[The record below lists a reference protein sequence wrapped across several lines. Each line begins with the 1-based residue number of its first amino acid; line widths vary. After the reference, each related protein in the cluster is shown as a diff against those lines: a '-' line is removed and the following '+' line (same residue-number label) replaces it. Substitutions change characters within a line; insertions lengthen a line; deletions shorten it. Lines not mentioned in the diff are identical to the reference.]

1 MARIGRD
8 LNLTK
13 LAHLFQGLML
23 RLQKSPPPPPPKK
36 QIIMVSAP
44 YEISLILCFITL
56 QEHFESLNLSLPELI
71 DGQLWLIPVITIIN
85 FAVSFCF

>member
-23 RLQKSPPPPPPKK
+23 RLQKSPKK
-36 QIIMVSAP
+36 TKSLWLVLP
-44 YEISLILCFITL
+44 DEISLILCFITL

-71 DGQLWLIPVITIIN
+71 DGQLWLILVITIIN

>member
-23 RLQKSPPPPPPKK
+23 RLQKSPKK
-36 QIIMVSAP
+36 KKNKSLWLVLP
-44 YEISLILCFITL
+44 DEISLILCFITL

>member
-23 RLQKSPPPPPPKK
+23 RLQKSPKK
-36 QIIMVSAP
+36 NKSLWLVLP
-44 YEISLILCFITL
+44 DEISLILCFITL
-56 QEHFESLNLSLPELI
+56 QEHFESLNLSLPEL
-71 DGQLWLIPVITIIN
+71 PVITIIN
-85 FAVSFCF
+85 FAASFCF

>member
-13 LAHLFQGLML
+13 LAHLFQDLML
-23 RLQKSPPPPPPKK
+23 RLQKSPPPKNKSLWLVLPD
-36 QIIMVSAP
+36 
-44 YEISLILCFITL
+44 EISLILCFITL

-71 DGQLWLIPVITIIN
+71 FLWAIMVNTGN
-85 FAVSFCF
+85 YHY

>member
-8 LNLTK
+8 LNVTK

-23 RLQKSPPPPPPKK
+23 RLQKSPKK
-36 QIIMVSAP
+36 KKNKSLWLVLP
-44 YEISLILCFITL
+44 DEISLILCFITL

>member
-23 RLQKSPPPPPPKK
+23 RLQKSPPPKNKSLWLVLPD
-36 QIIMVSAP
+36 
-44 YEISLILCFITL
+44 EISLILCFITL
-56 QEHFESLNLSLPELI
+56 QEHFESLNLSLPELLM
-71 DGQLWLIPVITIIN
+71 GN
-85 FAVSFCF
+85 YG

>member
-8 LNLTK
+8 LNVTK

-23 RLQKSPPPPPPKK
+23 RLQKSPKK
-36 QIIMVSAP
+36 KKNKSLWLVLP
-44 YEISLILCFITL
+44 DEISLILCFITL

-71 DGQLWLIPVITIIN
+71 DGQLWLIPVKLQK
-85 FAVSFCF
+85 A